1 MKPDGRPESAGSHLY
16 PVTLLASGRAC
27 CVSGDSLY
35 ARAAPRIPLLIAG
48 RRFVMVRAS
57 SFLLTASNSICS
69 PWITG
74 PYNMHATALNALI
87 EWGRVH
93 EVRRSQPKLSGP
105 LILEFSVSPFCR
117 WDSRG
122 ALLAGSLTRFWRFT
136 IEQPYK
142 VFPVVGRLSGL
153 SARRSP
159 VEAMRSV
166 VCCAGC

>member
-1 MKPDGRPESAGSHLY
+1 
-16 PVTLLASGRAC
+16 
-27 CVSGDSLY
+27 
-35 ARAAPRIPLLIAG
+35 
-48 RRFVMVRAS
+48 
-57 SFLLTASNSICS
+57 
-69 PWITG
+69 
-74 PYNMHATALNALI
+74 MHATALNALA

-93 EVRRSQPKLSGP
+93 EVRRAQPKLLGP
-105 LILEFSVSPFCR
+105 LIQFGISPFCR

-122 ALLAGSLTRFWRFT
+122 ALLAGSLTQFWRFT

-166 VCCAGC
+166 GISVLR

>member
-1 MKPDGRPESAGSHLY
+1 MPPHRSGIRNLWMPRPATGDGLG
-16 PVTLLASGRAC
+16 LLRQQCGP
-27 CVSGDSLY
+27 LP
-35 ARAAPRIPLLIAG
+35 AADCRAG
-48 RRFVMVRAS
+48 RSSSVWAS

-93 EVRRSQPKLSGP
+93 EVRRPQPKLSGP

-122 ALLAGSLTRFWRFT
+122 ALLTGSLTRFWRFT

>member
-1 MKPDGRPESAGSHLY
+1 
-16 PVTLLASGRAC
+16 
-27 CVSGDSLY
+27 
-35 ARAAPRIPLLIAG
+35 
-48 RRFVMVRAS
+48 
-57 SFLLTASNSICS
+57 
-69 PWITG
+69 
-74 PYNMHATALNALI
+74 MHATALSALI

-93 EVRRSQPKLSGP
+93 EVRRAQPKLLGP
-105 LILEFSVSPFCR
+105 LIQFGISPFCR

-122 ALLAGSLTRFWRFT
+122 ALLAGSLTQFWRFT

-166 VCCAGC
+166 GISVLR